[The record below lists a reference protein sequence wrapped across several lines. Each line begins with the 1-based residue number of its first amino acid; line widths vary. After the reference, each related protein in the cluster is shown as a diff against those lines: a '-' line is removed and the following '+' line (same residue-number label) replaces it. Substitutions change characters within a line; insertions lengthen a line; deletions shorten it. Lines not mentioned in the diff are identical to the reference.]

1 MPNMVFDLP
10 EDSTNV
16 QAKNYITYS
25 EGATYTSTP
34 SYASYPSLL
43 TDDDLLGRKIK
54 FHMNTRDETVSPW
67 WQGKNVVVGDIAYSN
82 GHYYISRTEGT
93 TGNVQPSHTE
103 GTRSDGKIDWE
114 YLHSGTGTATIT
126 EVVSSTELK
135 AIVAPGESLPIL
147 DKAVVGGKY
156 RFPSFQWSII
166 GYRGVYPSHI
176 FSYMGRLGLFINTMG
191 YGAWKCLSCTDDYFN
206 FSTEQYGE
214 QLDTS
219 AIITLVPDNDDGKIN
234 WVIPASRLYYGGH
247 SGEFVTS
254 PVNGGITPVSD
265 NNVRIN
271 ETGGSNVRP
280 LRYKE
285 LNLFVGSERDQIY
298 SIGYDYTIDDYTPK
312 EIGLFVDHLLNNKI
326 RRMSPLN
333 NKDQNIYIVQ
343 GNNKVS
349 LLKYSKSQRILSYS
363 RLESAGENVLD
374 FTAVQS
380 GEIKTAYVAL
390 TYGDDKIK
398 IERVATQEPV
408 YMFDAIATESDS
420 VDVEYSTTDIS
431 TDIQN
436 GQWTL
441 ISYGDNFV
449 DFVEPTNGGFPKKH
463 RLFRNNGVELTEV
476 TQFKLVDTSDDPN
489 LNATKII
496 AVYND
501 GFIMANVGSDKPPYV
516 SYDYGANWTLG
527 NSVSN
532 VWGTNHN
539 PKSVARIGDTLYI
552 TTDGGAYRSIN
563 KGVDWV
569 FMNPSSE
576 EQRFANSMFFINYNN
591 KLYSFYGQTRWDISP
606 FRVAYTEDGEAWT
619 EVTNDTEEH
628 HFYHEP
634 NIIAARSNDE
644 YIHFLGPQEQ
654 FWFSLKDGHLIGHS
668 DFSSATKTVG
678 FLADNEYFYCDDA
691 ICVYQINRDGTF
703 ANDGIPN
710 VITEIVAGKRT
721 LSTDE
726 FVFTGNNVGYFVP
739 NYGTDSFD
747 GTLKRIDRAET
758 LKDSE
763 YIPVPYHANKEVY
776 VKYGDDLGQFV
787 KVTLDENGD
796 CKDIPKS
803 KRFLTGLPM
812 VCELHTQPA
821 FGNKVEGMAQQSLSI
836 YLRLKGS
843 GSFQYGSSVDFNTYY
858 DYKVWSPEQ
867 NYNVAPILYT
877 GDLYLNIPM
886 GYTENQVKP
895 DSLYPNTSGVGINIK
910 TDTPEPFNLLAIQ
923 EIYK

>member
-1 MPNMVFDLP
+1 MPNIVFDLP
-10 EDSTNV
+10 DSTNTQV
-16 QAKNYITYS
+16 KNYITYS
-25 EGATYTSTP
+25 AGATYTSDP

-54 FHMNTRDETVSPW
+54 FHMNTRDKAVSPW
-67 WQGKNVVVGDIAYSN
+67 WQGKNVAVGDIAYSN
-82 GHYYISRTEGT
+82 GHYYVSRTEGT

-156 RFPSFQWSII
+156 IFPNFQWSII

-247 SGEFVTS
+247 SGEFVTT

-380 GEIKTAYVAL
+380 GEIKTAYFAL
-390 TYGDDKIK
+390 TDGDDKIK
-398 IERVATQEPV
+398 IERLATQEPV
-408 YMFDAIATESDS
+408 YMFDTIATESDS
-420 VDVEYSTTDIS
+420 VDVDYSTTDIS

-436 GQWTL
+436 GQL
-441 ISYGDNFV
+441 ALNSYGDNFV
-449 DFVEPTNGGFPKKH
+449 DFVEPTDGGLPYKH

-476 TQFKLVDTSDDPN
+476 TQFNLVDTSEDSILVP
-489 LNATKII
+489 TKII

-501 GFIMANVGSDKPPYV
+501 GFIMANVVNEPPHI
-516 SYDYGANWTLG
+516 SYNYGANWTVA
-527 NSVSN
+527 NSASASGGSN
-532 VWGTNHN
+532 YS
-539 PKSVARIGDTLYI
+539 PRCVARIGDTLYI
-552 TTDGGAYRSIN
+552 VASGTYRSIN

-569 FMNPSSE
+569 FMNPDSE
-576 EQRFANSMFFINYNN
+576 EERFARSRFFINYNN
-591 KLYSFYGQTRWDISP
+591 RLYSFYQPIGGQP
-606 FRVAYTEDGEAWT
+606 NQFRVAYTEDGDTWT
-619 EVTNDTEEH
+619 EVTNDTDSVY
-628 HFYHEP
+628 FSRDP
-634 NIIAARSNDE
+634 NIIAVRSTDE
-644 YIHFLGPQEQ
+644 YIHFLGQYES
-654 FWFSLKDGHLIGHS
+654 FCFSLKDGHLITE
-668 DFSSATKTVG
+668 SSLSFTPNAAG
-678 FLADNEYFYCDDA
+678 FLSDNEWFYCGRE
-691 ICVYQINRDGTF
+691 IYVYRQNQDGTM
-703 ANDGIPN
+703 ANGGEPN
-710 VITEIVAGKRT
+710 DITQIVAGKKT
-721 LSTDE
+721 LDADE
-726 FVFTGNNVGYFVP
+726 FMFAGNNVGYFVP

-747 GTLKRIDRAET
+747 GTLKRIDRTET
-758 LKDSE
+758 LNDSE
-763 YIPVPYHANKEVY
+763 YIPVPHHANKEVY

-787 KVTLDENGD
+787 KVTLDESGD

-836 YLRLKGS
+836 YLRLKES

-910 TDTPEPFNLLAIQ
+910 TDTPEPFNLLSIQ

>member
-1 MPNMVFDLP
+1 MPNISFDLP
-10 EDSTNV
+10 DSTNTQV
-16 QAKNYITYS
+16 KNYITYS
-25 EGATYTSTP
+25 DGATYTSEP

-67 WQGKNVVVGDIAYSN
+67 WQGKSVVVGDIAYSN
-82 GHYYISRTEGT
+82 GHYYISRTEGQ

-156 RFPSFQWSII
+156 IFPSFQWSII

-247 SGEFVTS
+247 SGEFVTA

-398 IERVATQEPV
+398 IERLATQKPV
-408 YMFDAIATESDS
+408 YMFDTIATESDS
-420 VDVEYSTTDIS
+420 VDVDYSTTDIS

-436 GQWTL
+436 GQL
-441 ISYGDNFV
+441 ALNSYGDNFV
-449 DFVEPTNGGFPKKH
+449 DFVELTNGGFPRKH

-476 TQFKLVDTSDDPN
+476 TQFNLVDTLDDPN
-489 LNATKII
+489 LNETKII

-501 GFIMANVGSDKPPYV
+501 GFIMANIGENKPPYI
-516 SYDYGANWTLG
+516 SYNYGANWTLG
-527 NSVSN
+527 NEANADGAANNNPTSV
-532 VWGTNHN
+532 G
-539 PKSVARIGDTLYI
+539 RIGDALYI
-552 TTDGGAYRSIN
+552 TAAGGAFRSIN
-563 KGVDWV
+563 NGVDWV
-569 FMNPSSE
+569 YMNPSSE
-576 EQRFANSMFFINYNN
+576 DQRIARAYLFLNFNN
-591 KLYSFYGQTRWDISP
+591 RLYSFYQPLGGQP
-606 FRVAYTEDGEAWT
+606 NQFRIAYTTDGQSWT
-619 EVTNDTEEH
+619 ELTNTTDT
-628 HFYHEP
+628 FY
-634 NIIAARSNDE
+634 IGGLQTVVATRSTDE
-644 YIHFLGPQEQ
+644 YTCFLGLTNL
-654 FWFSLKDGHLIGHS
+654 FLFSNKDGSLIWQDS
-668 DFSSATKTVG
+668 FNPKAVG
-678 FLADNEYFYCDDA
+678 FLADNEFFVCTNN
-691 ICVYQINRDGTF
+691 IQVYRLNPDGTP
-703 ANDGIPN
+703 ANDGMPDD
-710 VITEIVAGKRT
+710 ITQIVAGKET
-721 LSTDE
+721 LYTDE
-726 FVFTGNNVGYFVP
+726 FAFAGNNVGYFVP

-747 GTLKRIDRAET
+747 GTLKRIDRTET
-758 LKDSE
+758 LNDSE
-763 YIPVPYHANKEVY
+763 YIPVPHHANKEVY

-836 YLRLKGS
+836 YLRLQGS

-877 GDLYLNIPM
+877 GDLCLNIPM